1 MDDLATR
8 FADFLEELATK
19 IRSLTVDRFARGIRL
34 ALAGTVAG
42 TLAIIAFVYLVVSVF
57 RAVAV
62 PLTVE
67 GAYLAFGGLFVLAGV
82 LVWLKRN
89 PKDGND

>member
-8 FADFLEELATK
+8 FADFLETTATK

-42 TLAIIAFVYLVVSVF
+42 TLVVIALVYLVVSVF

-67 GAYLAFGGLFVLAGV
+67 GAYLAFGGLFILAGV

-89 PKDGND
+89 PKDDND

>member
-8 FADFLEELATK
+8 FADFLEATATK

-42 TLAIIAFVYLVVSVF
+42 TLVVIALVYLVVSVF

-67 GAYLAFGGLFVLAGV
+67 GAYLAFGGLFILAGV

-89 PKDGND
+89 PKDDND

>member
-8 FADFLEELATK
+8 FADFLEATATK

-42 TLAIIAFVYLVVSVF
+42 TLVVIALVYLVVSVF

-67 GAYLAFGGLFVLAGV
+67 GAYLAFGGLFILAGA

-89 PKDGND
+89 PKDDND

>member
-1 MDDLATR
+1 MDDMATR
-8 FADFLEELATK
+8 FADFLEDIATR
-19 IRSLTVDRFARGIRL
+19 IRSLTVDRFAQGIRL

-42 TLAIIAFVYLVVSVF
+42 MLVVIALVFLIVAVF
-57 RAVAV
+57 RAVSV

-67 GAYLAFGGLFVLAGV
+67 GAYAAFGGLFILGGV
-82 LVWLKRN
+82 LVWVKRK

>member
-1 MDDLATR
+1 MDDMATR
-8 FADFLEELATK
+8 FADFLENITTK
-19 IRSLTVDRFARGIRL
+19 IRSLTVDRFTRGIRL

-42 TLAIIAFVYLVVSVF
+42 TLALIAFVFLVVSVF
-57 RAVAV
+57 RAVSV

-67 GAYLAFGGLFVLAGV
+67 GAYAAFGGLFILAGV
-82 LVWLKRN
+82 LVWLKRK

>member
-8 FADFLEELATK
+8 FADFLEGIATK
-19 IRSLTVDRFARGIRL
+19 VRSLTVDRFARGIRL
-34 ALAGTVAG
+34 ALAWTVAG
-42 TLAIIAFVYLVVSVF
+42 ALAMIALVFLIVSVF

-67 GAYLAFGGLFVLAGV
+67 GAYAAFGGLFILAGV
-82 LVWLKRN
+82 LVWLKRK

>member
-8 FADFLEELATK
+8 FADLLENAATK
-19 IRSLTVDRFARGIRL
+19 VRSLTVDRFAKGIRL
-34 ALAGTVAG
+34 ALAGTIAG
-42 TLAIIAFVYLVVSVF
+42 TLAIIAFVFLIVSVF

-67 GAYLAFGGLFVLAGV
+67 GAYLAFGGLFILAGV

>member
-8 FADFLEELATK
+8 FADLLENTATK
-19 IRSLTVDRFARGIRL
+19 VRSLTVDRFAKGIRL
-34 ALAGTVAG
+34 ALAGTIAG
-42 TLAIIAFVYLVVSVF
+42 TLAIIAFVFLIVSVF

-67 GAYLAFGGLFVLAGV
+67 GAYLAFGGLFILAGV